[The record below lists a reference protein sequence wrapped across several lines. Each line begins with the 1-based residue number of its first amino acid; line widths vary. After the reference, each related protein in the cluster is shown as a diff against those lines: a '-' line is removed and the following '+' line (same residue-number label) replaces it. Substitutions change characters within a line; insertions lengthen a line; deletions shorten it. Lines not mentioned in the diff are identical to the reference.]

1 MKRSLATTVVGPMI
15 LLRENAKTP
24 TDRDWDDFLT
34 ILRAHRGNHERVR
47 ILVMTDG
54 GGPNSGQRKRLEQA
68 LGGQSFRV
76 SVVTDSAKVRFIV
89 SSIALLNR
97 DIKTFSKNELD
108 SAFEH
113 LRLDFPD
120 RERAK
125 KEVDNLD
132 REIDPMLGLD

>member
-1 MKRSLATTVVGPMI
+1 MKRSLATAVVGPMI

-24 TDRDWDDFLT
+24 TDRDWDDFLG

-76 SVVTDSAKVRFIV
+76 AVVTDSAKVRFIV

-108 SAFEH
+108 GAFEH

-125 KEVDNLD
+125 KEIGSLD
-132 REIDPMLGLD
+132 KEIDPALGID